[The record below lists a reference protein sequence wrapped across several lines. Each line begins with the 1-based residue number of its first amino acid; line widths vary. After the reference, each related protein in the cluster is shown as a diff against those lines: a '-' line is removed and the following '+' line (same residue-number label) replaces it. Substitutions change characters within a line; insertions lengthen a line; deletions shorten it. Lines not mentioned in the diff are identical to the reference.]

1 MNKTFKT
8 FALSSGALAMG
19 LSAVPAYAQFGG
31 LIRDATRGSQQST
44 DSENEDC
51 RASSNA
57 GRNVASS
64 ILGGMARRATG
75 GLASFVPVEAFAD
88 VIVTEIACQLD
99 EKEQE
104 QAANATVEIT
114 EVTVDEEGKERKP
127 EVGRS
132 AEWTS
137 ETRENVSG
145 TSTITAVE
153 DSDGGEDCMTVTDVV
168 IVEGEETR
176 ADKRMCRLAGAA
188 RYTIVA

>member
-1 MNKTFKT
+1 MNSTLKTSALAAGV
-8 FALSSGALAMG
+8 FALSAS
-19 LSAVPAYAQFGG
+19 SIPANAQFGG

-51 RASSNA
+51 RAASNT

-64 ILGGMARRATG
+64 ILGGMARRATR

-114 EVTVDEEGKERKP
+114 EVTVDEDGKERKP

-132 AEWTS
+132 AQWTS

-145 TSTITAVE
+145 TSTITAIE
-153 DSDGGEDCMTVTDVV
+153 DSDGGEDCMTVTDVI

-176 ADKRMCRLAGAA
+176 AEKRMCRLAGAA

>member
-1 MNKTFKT
+1 MIKSLKTI
-8 FALSSGALAMG
+8 ALSSAVAAMA
-19 LSAVPAYAQFGG
+19 LSAIPAQAQFGG
-31 LIRDATRGSQQST
+31 MFRSRSS
-44 DSENEDC
+44 DSSNKSEDC
-51 RASSNA
+51 RSSSNT
-57 GRNVASS
+57 GRSIASGM
-64 ILGGMARRATG
+64 LGGLARRATG

-99 EKEQE
+99 EDEQK
-104 QAANATVEIT
+104 QAAEATVEIT
-114 EVTVDEEGKERKP
+114 EVTTDEEGKEVKP

-153 DSDGGEDCMTVTDVV
+153 ESDGGDDCITVTDVI